1 MTIEEQIKDIKQ
13 SFRLYMNGPG
23 SMSMR
28 EKGLNYHVNWG
39 VPLPTLREMAETYGK
54 NYELAIALYKDNVRE
69 CKLLATLLMP
79 IDRMDAELADV
90 WLEQDQTQEVVEMLA
105 MNVFQYADFA
115 SVLAYECI
123 ASEEVLRQICG
134 YNILSRLFG
143 KQMEPNERGINEF
156 LDQASVAFSTENLG
170 VKHAALNAVMSFA
183 ALGQDYENIARK
195 ALQGIIEI

>member
-1 MTIEEQIKDIKQ
+1 MTIEEQIKEIKQ
-13 SFRLYMNGPG
+13 SFRLFMNGPG

-90 WLEQDQTQEVVEMLA
+90 WLEQAQTQEVVEMLA

-134 YNILSRLFG
+134 YNI
-143 KQMEPNERGINEF
+143 
-156 LDQASVAFSTENLG
+156 QASVAFSTENLG